1 MWKKYL
7 SPYGFS
13 LVDLAKDEEKNVKR
27 CTKFCILIE
36 VNSKVLEL
44 D

>member
-13 LVDLAKDEEKNVKR
+13 LVDLAKDEGKNVQN
-27 CTKFCILIE
+27 F
-36 VNSKVLEL
+36 VF
-44 D
+44 